1 VTLKAEHLCV
11 PRQGETE
18 CGDIAVV
25 RTDADVSLL
34 AVIDALGH
42 GPHAATAARIAA
54 ELLAVAPLDRG
65 VLHLMESLHAALRGS
80 RGAAAMLCLL
90 STDGR
95 LQGCGVGN
103 VEMRTVGSRV
113 PTVLTPGILG
123 ASVNRLRTFEA
134 RVVPG
139 DRLVLVSDGI
149 SSRMDLGS
157 VRGLSPAG
165 ACDVLMTQNRRTHDD
180 STLLVID
187 IEA

>member
-1 VTLKAEHLCV
+1 VTLNVEHLSV
-11 PRQGETE
+11 PREGETE

-25 RTDADVSLL
+25 RIEADFMLL

-42 GPHAATAARIAA
+42 GPLAAAAAHIAA
-54 ELLAVAPLDRG
+54 ELLDTAPLDRG
-65 VLHLMESLHAALRGS
+65 VLHLMETLHGALRGS
-80 RGAAAMLCLL
+80 RGAAAMLCIL
-90 STDGR
+90 TPDGR

-103 VEMRTVGSRV
+103 VEMRTTGSRV

-139 DRLVLVSDGI
+139 DRLVLFSDGL
-149 SSRMDLGS
+149 SARMDLAS
-157 VRGLSPAG
+157 VRALPPAG
-165 ACDVLMTQNRRTHDD
+165 ACEALMTQYRRSHDD
-180 STLLVID
+180 STVLVTD

>member
-1 VTLKAEHLCV
+1 MMLKADHLCV

-18 CGDIAVV
+18 CGDV
-25 RTDADVSLL
+25 
-34 AVIDALGH
+34 AVI
-42 GPHAATAARIAA
+42 RA
-54 ELLAVAPLDRG
+54 EAEFSLLAVAPLDRG
-65 VLHLMESLHAALRGS
+65 VLQLMESLHAALRGS
-80 RGAAAMLCLL
+80 RGAAAMLCILAA
-90 STDGR
+90 DGR

-113 PTVLTPGILG
+113 PIVLTPGILG

-139 DRLVLVSDGI
+139 DRLVLFSDGI

>member
-1 VTLKAEHLCV
+1 MTLKAEHLCV

-139 DRLVLVSDGI
+139 DRLVLFSDGI

>member
-1 VTLKAEHLCV
+1 VTLKVDHLSV
-11 PRQGETE
+11 PRNGETE

-25 RTDADVSLL
+25 RTGGDFALL

-42 GPHAATAARIAA
+42 GPLAAAAARIASD
-54 ELLAVAPLDRG
+54 LLEKAPLDRG
-65 VLHLMESLHAALRGS
+65 VLHLIELLHAALRGS
-80 RGAAAMLCLL
+80 RGAAAMICIL
-90 STDGR
+90 SADGR

-139 DRLVLVSDGI
+139 DRLVLFSDGI

-157 VRGLSPAG
+157 VRGLAPAG
-165 ACDVLMTQNRRTHDD
+165 ACDVLMTQYRRTHDD
-180 STLLVID
+180 STVLVTD